1 MNAKDK
7 IQSLIDFSEAKRI
20 AMEGTKS
27 EEVYAQQKRAY
38 EIAYQIVEE
47 AESEHKL
54 EQFLEWLEHEE
65 DAYPIVHHGILIAFA
80 EKYVL
85 EKETSSEKEVNV
97 L

>member
-1 MNAKDK
+1 MNAKGK
-7 IQSLIDFSEAKRI
+7 IQTLIALSEAERI
-20 AMEGTKS
+20 VVKGTKS
-27 EEVYAQQKRAY
+27 EEVYAKQKRAY
-38 EIAYQIVEE
+38 EIAYQILEE

-54 EQFLEWLEHEE
+54 EQFLEWLEHEK
-65 DAYPIVHHGILIAFA
+65 DPYPIVHHGILIAFA